1 MIETSRTDKAQARV
15 DAARDR
21 LLGTAQEIQAR
32 LAPERLLD
40 DAVSAARARS
50 AELAHGAGEA
60 VRKRPVTVAAAIV
73 ASMALFAHKPLLQL
87 GRKFFG
93 RSEATDSDI
102 AG

>member
-1 MIETSRTDKAQARV
+1 MIETAKIDRAQARV

-32 LAPERLLD
+32 LAPDRLFD
-40 DAVSAARARS
+40 EAVSAARTRS
-50 AELAHGAGEA
+50 AAFARDAGEA
-60 VRKRPVTVAAAIV
+60 VRKRPATVAAAVV
-73 ASMALFAHKPLLQL
+73 ASVALFAHKPLLHL

-93 RSEATDSDI
+93 RSEATDSDT